1 MDSML
6 PWFCTVI
13 DHRQEQKSGTHGAAE
28 CVTDVLTMFWR
39 VLWSITV
46 QTHSNMEYCFYQEN
60 LLVLYNKEGNNGGD
74 DVYMSVLW

>member
-28 CVTDVLTMFWR
+28 CVTD